1 MAKRIVKLTE
11 GELKHIIKESV
22 NRVLNEM
29 DDTNEGL
36 FWDAVRSE
44 HENNK
49 KRNPEHLKKDLKDI
63 ITNKDGETL
72 KYIKGEDTP
81 QRVREYNHHKFNR
94 QNGLQPGIRGHAM
107 TQDDA
112 NFAELERMPGLRG
125 KFTRGAA
132 VAAITADAAYRHLR
146 NKMKGKI

>member
-36 FWDAVRSE
+36 VWDAIKSQHRE
-44 HENNK
+44 NK
-49 KRNPEHLKKDLKDI
+49 KMKPEYVKRDLKDI

-94 QNGLQPGIRGHAM
+94 QNGLQPGIRGHEM

-125 KFTRGAA
+125 KLSRGAV
-132 VAAITADAAYRHLR
+132 VAGVAADAAYRHLR
-146 NKMKGKI
+146 NKMQGKI